1 MVAVAAARTGA
12 NVGADSVDL
21 LSILKTHKANGEATE
36 LFSVLRKAKAEDLI
50 KFNPDEFSDILK
62 GLDDAQLA
70 KIGKKLDGDFVKG
83 LEPELAA
90 KLKPAG
96 AFKKAGTAVTNV
108 IRRTTEIVGGSLSAM
123 KKSFPELAKS
133 AKKVT
138 YRPLKNADGAPKMGP
153 NGKPMTEIT
162 VEGTQAGKHV
172 KKTSEVEMT
181 AEQTK
186 KLKDVDELVEN
197 FPAAREG
204 LMKTGMYV
212 VGGTAFLMM
221 LYDTLNPFE
230 AIRKAVD
237 DTGEVVQGL
246 KEVAD
251 EAATAAKDVAKGGF
265 NFVSFVTNNSW
276 LSSSSSILCL
286 ILIFAVT
293 MMTLVRS

>member
-1 MVAVAAARTGA
+1 MAAA
-12 NVGADSVDL
+12 VGAGGDVAKN
-21 LSILKTHKANGEATE
+21 LKTLKSLSSTTDFFKTLDGLPVNSLKGIETD
-36 LFSVLRKAKAEDLI
+36 DL
-50 KFNPDEFSDILK
+50 SDILK

-70 KIGKKLDGDFVKG
+70 KIGKKLDGDFVKN
-83 LEPELAA
+83 LDPELAA

-96 AFKKAGTAVTNV
+96 ALKKAGTAVTNT
-108 IRRTTEIVGGSLSAM
+108 IRRTAEIVGGSLSAM
-123 KKSFPELAKS
+123 KKSFPELAES

-138 YRPLKNADGAPKMGP
+138 YRPLKNADGTPKMGP
-153 NGKPMTEIT
+153 NDRPMMEMT

-181 AEQTK
+181 AKQTE
-186 KLKDVDELVEN
+186 KLKDVDELIEN
-197 FPAAREG
+197 IPAAREG

-212 VGGTAFLMM
+212 VGGTAFLML

-251 EAATAAKDVAKGGF
+251 EAAVAAKDVAKGGF

-293 MMTLVRS
+293 MMTLFRS

>member
-1 MVAVAAARTGA
+1 MVAVAAARAGDEAASFTA
-12 NVGADSVDL
+12 LSFKSLPASQLKIMPVDDIVAGIKGL
-21 LSILKTHKANGEATE
+21 EPVDVNKILKK
-36 LFSVLRKAKAEDLI
+36 
-50 KFNPDEFSDILK
+50 
-62 GLDDAQLA
+62 LDDAQLA

-96 AFKKAGTAVTNV
+96 ALKKAGTAVTNT
-108 IRRTTEIVGGSLSAM
+108 IRRTAEIVGGSLSAM
-123 KKSFPELAKS
+123 KKSFPELANS

-138 YRPLKNADGAPKMGP
+138 YRPLKNADGTPKMGP
-153 NGKPMTEIT
+153 NGKPMVEIT

-293 MMTLVRS
+293 MMTLFRS

>member
-1 MVAVAAARTGA
+1 MVAVAAARAGDEAASFTA
-12 NVGADSVDL
+12 LSFKSLPASQLKIMPVDDIVAGIKGL
-21 LSILKTHKANGEATE
+21 EPVDVNKILKK
-36 LFSVLRKAKAEDLI
+36 
-50 KFNPDEFSDILK
+50 
-62 GLDDAQLA
+62 LDDAQLA

-96 AFKKAGTAVTNV
+96 ALKKAGTAVTNT
-108 IRRTTEIVGGSLSAM
+108 IRRTAEIVGGSLSVM
-123 KKSFPELAKS
+123 KKSFPELANS
-133 AKKVT
+133 VKKVT
-138 YRPLKNADGAPKMGP
+138 YRPLKNADGTPKMGP

-181 AEQTK
+181 TEQTK

-293 MMTLVRS
+293 MMTLFRS